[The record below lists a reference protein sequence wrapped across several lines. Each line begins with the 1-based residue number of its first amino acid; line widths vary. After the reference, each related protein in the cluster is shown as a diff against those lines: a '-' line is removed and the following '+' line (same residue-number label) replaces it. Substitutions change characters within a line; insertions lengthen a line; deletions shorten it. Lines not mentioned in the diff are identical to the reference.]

1 MKGAEKFVYP
11 HSMKE
16 IRPLSHTITKM
27 DLKWI
32 NDLNFSLILWSY
44 RRTYKG
50 KFLDIGVDKSFS
62 NKISQRVKQKQT

>member
-16 IRPLSHTITKM
+16 IRPFSYHYKDGLKM
-27 DLKWI
+27 I

-44 RRTYKG
+44 RRTHKG
-50 KFLDIGVDKSFS
+50 KFLDIGVDKSFP
-62 NKISQRVKQKQT
+62 NKISQHEKQKQT